1 MMKSETRR
9 WLVRGLAVAGVVLVA
24 LLVWKLVYSGGEDG
38 RFARGNGRIE
48 ATEVDVAAKSGGR
61 VAEILVNEGDFVQA
75 GQLVARMDQ
84 ASLAAQLTQAQA
96 QLANARSS
104 RETMLAQVA
113 QREADVV
120 MAEAVLVQR
129 RAELDV
135 SGKTHARSKALLA
148 DRATSAQ
155 QVDDDAARLRNA
167 EANVAVAKAQIAA
180 ARAALQ
186 AARAQVVQAQAGIDA
201 AEAVVK
207 RLEIDLADGDL
218 HAPRAGRV
226 QYRIVQPGEVIAGGG
241 KVVSLADIADVYM
254 TFFLPEQAA
263 GKVGLGSDVHIV
275 LDAAPQ
281 YVLPARVSYVASVAQ
296 FTPKSVETQ
305 DERQKMVFRVKARLD
320 PALLKKYAEHV
331 KTGLPGMAYVRLD
344 PAAAWPAKL
353 EVQLP

>member
-1 MMKSETRR
+1 M
-9 WLVRGLAVAGVVLVA
+9 
-24 LLVWKLVYSGGEDG
+24 Y
-38 RFARGNGRIE
+38 N
-48 ATEVDVAAKSGGR
+48 EVDNVEPFITAVHDALGNYPF
-61 VAEILVNEGDFVQA
+61 EWELLIVNDG
-75 GQLVARMDQ
+75 
-84 ASLAAQLTQAQA
+84 
-96 QLANARSS
+96 S
-104 RETMLAQVA
+104 RDGT
-113 QREADVV
+113 REK
-120 MAEAVLVQR
+120 
-129 RAELDV
+129 LDE
-135 SGKTHARSKALLA
+135 
-148 DRATSAQ
+148 Q
-155 QVDDDAARLRNA
+155 ARLRGPHVRPVHLWRNFR
-167 EANVAVAKAQIAA
+167 QTAA
-180 ARAALQ
+180 M
-186 AARAQVVQAQAGIDA
+186 QAGIDA

-241 KVVSLADIADVYM
+241 KVVSLVDIADVYM